1 MNRIRGK
8 AGKFIQKTDE
18 KRQVRS
24 LRVTDSIWKLFGTYA
39 EERGLTRADWLEEL
53 IQAEEQHQ
61 VIAQQPPKIEP
72 VKAPK
77 KSVKSASVKRS
88 SGVRY
93 YLQLTYSVSLSTGK
107 TRWMRWYWDGTDLID
122 KTSRHPSKYAKVYDS
137 KAGALT
143 AVKKLQRKVDYFCS
157 KVRQPEGL
165 LHLKPVRVTWK

>member
-24 LRVTDSIWKLFGTYA
+24 LRVTDSTWELFGKYA

-53 IQAEEQHQ
+53 IQSEEQHHA
-61 VIAQQPPKIEP
+61 IAQPPPKIEP
-72 VKAPK
+72 VKELK
-77 KSVKSASVKRS
+77 KPEKVALVERS

-107 TRWMRWYWDGTDLID
+107 TRWMRWYWDGSDLID
-122 KTSRHPSKYAKVYDS
+122 KTSRHPSKYAKVYNS

-143 AVKKLQRKVDYFCS
+143 AARKLQRQVDDFCS